1 MKKLFL
7 VLFAAVLVMAFS
19 MPAVAADVK
28 FFGDYYV
35 MGLYE
40 SNHSLRDGD
49 NTADPA
55 HGITAIGQRLRINTI
70 FQVSE
75 GLKLTTRFDALEYE

>member
-28 FFGDYYV
+28 FFGDYYAA
-35 MGLYE
+35 GYYS
-40 SNHSLRDGD
+40 SNYSLND
-49 NTADPA
+49 NDATAT
-55 HGITAIGQRLRINTI
+55 G
-70 FQVSE
+70 
-75 GLKLTTRFDALEYE
+75 